1 MINCQRYN
9 QCNSKCGVYY
19 VGPVMVRVLFAHQI
33 TSVIGSKRY
42 VQRVFP
48 FTHECSVFALPA
60 TFVNRLIKIVVVVT
74 KDMMKQP
81 EICCDACMQC
91 VDEFK

>member
-1 MINCQRYN
+1 MM
-9 QCNSKCGVYY
+9 GVF
-19 VGPVMVRVLFAHQI
+19 FAHQI
-33 TSVIGSKRY
+33 TSVIGSKRD

-48 FTHECSVFALPA
+48 FTHECPVFALPA

-81 EICCDACMQC
+81 KICCDACMQC
-91 VDEFK
+91 VDEFQ